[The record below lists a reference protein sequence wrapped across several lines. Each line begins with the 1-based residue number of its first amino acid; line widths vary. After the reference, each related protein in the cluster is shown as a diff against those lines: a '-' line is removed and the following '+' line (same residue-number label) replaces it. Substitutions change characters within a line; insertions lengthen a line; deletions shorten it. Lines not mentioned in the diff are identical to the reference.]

1 MHYPVAWSEMGKS
14 GWRNNMIEYIVIL
27 SKEQSEKL
35 CKLSE
40 AAGEDNELVWLD
52 KKIEE
57 WLSE

>member
-1 MHYPVAWSEMGKS
+1 
-14 GWRNNMIEYIVIL
+14 MIEYVVEL

-40 AAGEDNELVWLD
+40 ESGEDNELVWLD

-57 WLSE
+57 WLDD

>member
-1 MHYPVAWSEMGKS
+1 
-14 GWRNNMIEYIVIL
+14 MIEYVVIL

-35 CKLSE
+35 CKLSD

-57 WLSE
+57 WLNEPYIINS

>member
-1 MHYPVAWSEMGKS
+1 
-14 GWRNNMIEYIVIL
+14 MIEYVVTL

-35 CKLSE
+35 CELSE

-57 WLSE
+57 WLRDVG